1 LAFVGAPAATAKTAA
16 VTTYTFPSSSST
28 VVGSVGFINE
38 TECGYFWSVSRGDSV
53 TQTFTG
59 GPATI
64 TGARLQGT
72 VVSNN
77 LANGARVDWE
87 LSINAVV
94 VAKFRIMQGFTGTFS
109 VTRAFS
115 TITGPN
121 YTVKIRVL
129 NEVPVG
135 DGSITLAYAG
145 SSPHTIQLR
154 SP

>member
-1 LAFVGAPAATAKTAA
+1 LGFVGAPAASAKTATI
-16 VTTYTFPSSSST
+16 TTYQFPSSSST
-28 VVGSVGFINE
+28 VVGSVGFINS

-64 TGARLQGT
+64 SKARLRGT
-72 VVSNN
+72 VVTAN
-77 LANGARVDWE
+77 LVNGAHVDWE
-87 LSINAVV
+87 LSINGVV
-94 VAKFRIMQGFTGTFS
+94 IARFRIQQGFTGTFT
-109 VTRAFS
+109 VMKAFG
-115 TITGPN
+115 TITGPD
-121 YTVKIRVL
+121 YTVKIRVI

-145 SSPHTIQLR
+145 TSPHVVQLV